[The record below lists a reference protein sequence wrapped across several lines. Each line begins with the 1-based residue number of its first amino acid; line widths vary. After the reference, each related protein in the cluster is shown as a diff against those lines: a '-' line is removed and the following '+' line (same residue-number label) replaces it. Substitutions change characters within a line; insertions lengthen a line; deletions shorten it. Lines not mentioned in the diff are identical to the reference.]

1 MTGQVAEVFLRRL
14 SRWQAEQQRE
24 AVAGLY
30 VEAYG
35 AGGQGSAGSVGGSGR
50 RGFLERFEHQ
60 VQQPEFDMVAAD
72 AAGLVGCLYG
82 HRVEPDGA
90 WWRAFSGL
98 VPSRVMWQQPVP
110 ERVFVLRELM
120 VAPTHRRQGIAS
132 RLRALLLVRHAGDLV
147 VAELESGSGSGDEL
161 GRAVLRAWGW
171 VPLGVFADGGD
182 GDEGGGGGGEG
193 LREGWMRPPGD

>member
-1 MTGQVAEVFLRRL
+1 MTEQVAEVFLRRL

-24 AVAGLY
+24 AVAGLHL
-30 VEAYG
+30 EAYG
-35 AGGQGSAGSVGGSGR
+35 DR
-50 RGFLERFEHQ
+50 EGFLERFEHQ

-82 HRVEPDGA
+82 HRAEPDGA

-98 VPSRVMWQQPVP
+98 VPSRTVGQHPVP

-132 RLRALLLVRHAGDLV
+132 RLRALLLVRHAGELV
-147 VAELESGSGSGDEL
+147 VAELASGSGDEL

-171 VPLGVFADGGD
+171 VPLGGFED
-182 GDEGGGGGGEG
+182 GEG
-193 LREGWMRPPGD
+193 LREGWMRPLGES